1 MNTVRSIGRYRI
13 EALLGTGAMG
23 EVYRAHDPAID
34 RLVAIKVVRPEL
46 VAGSGGEQLLERF
59 RREAR
64 AAGRRFHPNIVA
76 IWDFGDD
83 NGMPFLV
90 MELVEGKSLDQLI
103 KSSGPLAQD
112 RSVGIITQVLSALG
126 FAHANG
132 IVHRDIKPSNIMV
145 LPGGQVPGEQVK
157 VADFGIARLE
167 ASEFTIVGDLLGT
180 PAYMAPEQLSGG
192 PIDHRTDLFAT
203 GVILF
208 EMLTGVKPFRGK
220 SITEIISFMEKRGPE
235 DIRAL
240 NPAVPE
246 AMKHVI
252 GKSVAFDPGQRYADA
267 AAFSKAVADAMPGP
281 SMPGPSMPG
290 PSMLS
295 PSMPGLSGEPQLS
308 GSALSKAQAQLTTN
322 AAHTTAGEASFS
334 AELLRAT
341 ERDLATF
348 IGPMASIAVK
358 RAVGNASDLLGLY
371 ELLGKQ
377 VANPKDRAEFLARGR
392 QRAAAG
398 LGRPR
403 PPPGPAPA
411 KTIEPQSVSPAR
423 SPNPASIVA
432 IESDLTRYIGPIAR
446 ILVKRELGKFE
457 SLAKLC
463 LVLAT
468 HIPDERERRA
478 FLNAHGAE

>member
-1 MNTVRSIGRYRI
+1 MNSVRSIGRYRI

-46 VAGSGGEQLLERF
+46 VAGSGGAQLLERF

-76 IWDFGDD
+76 IWDFGDN
-83 NGMPFLV
+83 NGTPFLV
-90 MELVEGKSLDQLI
+90 MELVEGQSLDQLI

-112 RSVGIITQVLSALG
+112 RSVAIITQVLSALG

-145 LPGGQVPGEQVK
+145 LPGGQVK
-157 VADFGIARLE
+157 VADFGIARLD
-167 ASEFTIVGDLLGT
+167 AAAEFTIVGDLLGT

-192 PIDHRTDLFAT
+192 PIDHRTDLFAA

-235 DIRAL
+235 DIREL

-252 GKSVAFDPGQRYADA
+252 GKSVAYDPERRYADA
-267 AAFSKAVADAMPGP
+267 AAFSKAVAEAMPGLP
-281 SMPGPSMPG
+281 R
-290 PSMLS
+290 
-295 PSMPGLSGEPQLS
+295 EPQLR
-308 GSALSKAQAQLTTN
+308 GSAISEAQASEAQAQLTSN
-322 AAHTTAGEASFS
+322 APQTTSREASFS
-334 AELLRAT
+334 AELLRET

-358 RAVGNASDLLGLY
+358 RAVRGASDLLGLY
-371 ELLGKQ
+371 ELLGRQ
-377 VANPKDRAEFLARGR
+377 VADPKDRAEFLARGR

-398 LGRPR
+398 LGRP
-403 PPPGPAPA
+403 PPAPA
-411 KTIEPQSVSPAR
+411 KTTERSSVSPAK

-432 IESDLTRYIGPIAR
+432 IEADLTRYIGPIAR

-468 HIPDERERRA
+468 HIPDERERKA

>member
-13 EALLGTGAMG
+13 ETLLGTGAMG

-34 RLVAIKVVRPEL
+34 SLVAIKVVRPEL

-90 MELVEGKSLDQLI
+90 MDLVEGQSLDQLI
-103 KSSGPLAQD
+103 KSSGPLAQG
-112 RSVGIITQVLSALG
+112 RSLAIITQVLSALG

-145 LPGGQVPGEQVK
+145 LPGDQVK

-192 PIDHRTDLFAT
+192 PVDHRTDLFAA

-246 AMKHVI
+246 AMKRVI
-252 GKSVAFDPGQRYADA
+252 AKSVAFDPAQRYADA
-267 AAFSKAVADAMPGP
+267 PAFSRAVADAMPGL
-281 SMPGPSMPG
+281 PG
-290 PSMLS
+290 
-295 PSMPGLSGEPQLS
+295 E
-308 GSALSKAQAQLTTN
+308 AQLTANGAQT
-322 AAHTTAGEASFS
+322 GSRASFS
-334 AELLRAT
+334 AELLREA

-348 IGPMASIAVK
+348 IGPMASIVVK
-358 RAVGNASDLLGLY
+358 RAVRNASDLLELY
-371 ELLGKQ
+371 ELLSRQ
-377 VANPKDRAEFLARGR
+377 VANPKDRTEFLARGR

-398 LGRPR
+398 FGRPR
-403 PPPGPAPA
+403 PPPGPTPA
-411 KTIEPQSVSPAR
+411 KTIERQSVSTPQP
-423 SPNPASIVA
+423 PNPASIVA

-468 HIPDERERRA
+468 HIERERRA

>member
-46 VAGSGGEQLLERF
+46 VAGSGGEQLLGRF

-83 NGMPFLV
+83 HGTPFLV
-90 MELVEGKSLDQLI
+90 MELVDGQSLDQLI

-112 RSVGIITQVLSALG
+112 RSVAIITQVLSALG
-126 FAHANG
+126 FAHASG

-145 LPGGQVPGEQVK
+145 FPGDQVK

-220 SITEIISFMEKRGPE
+220 SITEIMSFMEKRGPE

-252 GKSVAFDPGQRYADA
+252 GKSVAFDPAQRYADA
-267 AAFSKAVADAMPGP
+267 AVFSKAVADAMPGLP
-281 SMPGPSMPG
+281 APP
-290 PSMLS
+290 
-295 PSMPGLSGEPQLS
+295 E
-308 GSALSKAQAQLTTN
+308 ARARLTAN
-322 AAHTTAGEASFS
+322 AAHTTSGEASFS
-334 AELLRAT
+334 AELLRET

-348 IGPMASIAVK
+348 VGPMASIAVK
-358 RAVGNASDLLGLY
+358 RAVRNASDLLALY
-371 ELLGKQ
+371 ELLGRQ

-398 LGRPR
+398 LVRAHPH
-403 PPPGPAPA
+403 PPPAPTPKA
-411 KTIEPQSVSPAR
+411 IERQSASPAQ

-432 IESDLTRYIGPIAR
+432 I
-446 ILVKRELGKFE
+446 
-457 SLAKLC
+457 
-463 LVLAT
+463 
-468 HIPDERERRA
+468 
-478 FLNAHGAE
+478 

>member
-64 AAGRRFHPNIVA
+64 AAGRRFHPNIIA

-83 NGMPFLV
+83 NGTPFLV
-90 MELVEGKSLDQLI
+90 MELVEGQSLDQLI
-103 KSSGPLAQD
+103 KSSGPLPQD

-145 LPGGQVPGEQVK
+145 LPGDQVK

-192 PIDHRTDLFAT
+192 SIDHRTDLFAT

-252 GKSVAFDPGQRYADA
+252 GKSVAFDPAQRYADA

-281 SMPGPSMPG
+281 SIPRPSMPG
-290 PSMLS
+290 RP
-295 PSMPGLSGEPQLS
+295 GEPHLS
-308 GSALSKAQAQLTTN
+308 GSAISGAQAQLATN
-322 AAHTTAGEASFS
+322 AALTTSGEASFS
-334 AELLRAT
+334 AELLRET

-348 IGPMASIAVK
+348 IGPMAAIAVK
-358 RAVGNASDLLGLY
+358 RAVRNASDLLGLY

-398 LGRPR
+398 LGRPLS
-403 PPPGPAPA
+403 PPGPAPT
-411 KTIEPQSVSPAR
+411 KTIERQSVSPAQ

-463 LVLAT
+463 LVLAA

>member
-1 MNTVRSIGRYRI
+1 
-13 EALLGTGAMG
+13 MG

-46 VAGSGGEQLLERF
+46 VGGSGGEQLLERF

-90 MELVEGKSLDQLI
+90 MELVEGQGLDQVI
-103 KSSGPLAQD
+103 KSSGTLPAG
-112 RSVGIITQVLSALG
+112 RSVAIITQVLSALG
-126 FAHANG
+126 FAHETG
-132 IVHRDIKPSNIMV
+132 IVHRDIKPSNIMI
-145 LPGGQVPGEQVK
+145 LQDDRVK

-192 PIDHRTDLFAT
+192 PIDHRTDLFAA

-220 SITEIISFMEKRGPE
+220 SITEIMSFMEKRGPE

-246 AMKHVI
+246 ALKRVI
-252 GKSVAFDPGQRYADA
+252 SKSVAFDPARRYADA
-267 AAFSKAVADAMPGP
+267 TEFSKAVADALLGV
-281 SMPGPSMPG
+281 
-290 PSMLS
+290 
-295 PSMPGLSGEPQLS
+295 
-308 GSALSKAQAQLTTN
+308 
-322 AAHTTAGEASFS
+322 AGERQDRKAATSDPKVQTVAGVAQTLS
-334 AELLRAT
+334 AEAAFTPEILQQI

-348 IGPMASIAVK
+348 IGPMASIALR
-358 RAVGNASDLLGLY
+358 RAARQSSDVLSLY
-371 ELLGKQ
+371 EVLGRQ
-377 VANPKDRAEFLARGR
+377 VTDPKYRAEFLAKGR

-398 LGRPR
+398 LGQTRA
-403 PPPGPAPA
+403 PPLQTPA
-411 KTIEPQSVSPAR
+411 KTGEQGLDYSVK

-446 ILVKRELGKFE
+446 ILVKRELQKFE

-468 HIPDERERRA
+468 HIPDESQRRA

>member
-1 MNTVRSIGRYRI
+1 
-13 EALLGTGAMG
+13 MG

-90 MELVEGKSLDQLI
+90 MELVEGRSLDQVI
-103 KSSGPLAQD
+103 KSSGPLEPG
-112 RSVGIITQVLSALG
+112 RSVAIIAQVLSALG
-126 FAHANG
+126 FAHENG
-132 IVHRDIKPSNIMV
+132 IVHRDIKPSNIII
-145 LPGGQVPGEQVK
+145 LQDDRVK

-192 PIDHRTDLFAT
+192 LIDHRTDLFAA

-220 SITEIISFMEKRGPE
+220 SITEIMSFMERRGPE

-246 AMKHVI
+246 ALKRVI
-252 GKSVAFDPGQRYADA
+252 GQSVAFDPAHRYADA
-267 AAFSKAVADAMPGP
+267 ASFSKALAAAFLVLA
-281 SMPGPSMPG
+281 
-290 PSMLS
+290 
-295 PSMPGLSGEPQLS
+295 GEPTPEPKLP
-308 GSALSKAQAQLTTN
+308 TD
-322 AAHTTAGEASFS
+322 AAFTAEMLH
-334 AELLRAT
+334 EI

-348 IGPMASIAVK
+348 VGPMALIAVK
-358 RAVGNASDLLGLY
+358 RGARQSSDLLGLY
-371 ELLGKQ
+371 ELLGRQ

-392 QRAAAG
+392 QRAALG
-398 LGRPR
+398 LGRQPPSPR
-403 PPPGPAPA
+403 PTPAR
-411 KTIEPQSVSPAR
+411 TIEQRADHSVNP
-423 SPNPASIVA
+423 PNPASLVA

-446 ILVKRELGKFE
+446 ILVKKELAKFE

>member
-34 RLVAIKVVRPEL
+34 RRVAIKVVRPEL
-46 VAGSGGEQLLERF
+46 VAGSGGPQLLERF

-83 NGMPFLV
+83 NGTPFLV
-90 MELVEGKSLDQLI
+90 MELVEGQSLDQLI
-103 KSSGPLAQD
+103 KSTGPLAQE
-112 RSVGIITQVLSALG
+112 RSVAVITQVLSALG
-126 FAHANG
+126 FAHASG
-132 IVHRDIKPSNIMV
+132 IVHRDIKPSNIMI
-145 LPGGQVPGEQVK
+145 LPGDQVK

-192 PIDHRTDLFAT
+192 PIDPRTDLFAT

-220 SITEIISFMEKRGPE
+220 SITEIMSFMEKRGPE

-246 AMKHVI
+246 AMKRVI
-252 GKSVAFDPGQRYADA
+252 CKSVAFEPAQRYASA

-281 SMPGPSMPG
+281 RGD
-290 PSMLS
+290 
-295 PSMPGLSGEPQLS
+295 PQLT
-308 GSALSKAQAQLTTN
+308 ANLAETTS
-322 AAHTTAGEASFS
+322 GEASFS
-334 AELLRAT
+334 AEVLRET

-358 RAVGNASDLLGLY
+358 RAVRNAGDLLALY
-371 ELLGKQ
+371 ELLGRQ
-377 VANPKDRAEFLARGR
+377 VAGPKDRAEFLARGR
-392 QRAAAG
+392 QRAALG
-398 LGRPR
+398 LGQ
-403 PPPGPAPA
+403 PPPAPRTAPA
-411 KTIEPQSVSPAR
+411 KTIERRSVSPAQ